1 MRFDGLLPDNT
12 QTESQATSSGAISNL
27 ESRILDDKRLERDFI
42 TPLPQPRK
50 VDIISIPDD
59 SSSLTLY
66 RKRDVVENT
75 KNPSNVP
82 IIISA
87 PMPPDPGDDEQS
99 QCDQGVSLFERQAQ
113 SKFKHAE
120 DFGILGNYN
129 KVRGQE
135 FVDTLKDFITS
146 ESVYKKEILYRGEKR
161 CIYIDKETDRGVL
174 TKDGQFESG
183 WKLTPKQL
191 REIILRNRLS

>member
-1 MRFDGLLPDNT
+1 MISGLNTGLFANPVDQMRFDGIIP
-12 QTESQATSSGAISNL
+12 EVGTS
-27 ESRILDDKRLERDFI
+27 
-42 TPLPQPRK
+42 
-50 VDIISIPDD
+50 DD
-59 SSSLTLY
+59 SNSSILY
-66 RKRDVVENT
+66 RKRDVVEST

-87 PMPPDPGDDEQS
+87 PMPPDPGDDELG
-99 QCDQGVSLFERQAQ
+99 QCDQGVSILERQAQ

-135 FVDTLKDFITS
+135 FLDTLKDFFTS
-146 ESVYKKEILYRGEKR
+146 DSVYKKEIIYRGEER
-161 CIYIDKETDRGVL
+161 CIHIDKETDRGVL

-183 WKLTPKQL
+183 WKLTRSQL
-191 REIILRNRLS
+191 KDIITNGRLS